1 MTENVKYR
9 KDRKDKISQ
18 VQEMMEQARR
28 LDAEH
33 QAQSSNAS
41 TEALR
46 DDPSKVL
53 SDAPVHRTNTHV
65 SEQLDHNLTKVAK
78 NPEEYGTKQDG
89 TRVLVKSSGSGF
101 DPGRQLPGHQAGVNL
116 RNPAAANRVRKNQ
129 DEPMHIAQPKAY
141 EKAIDD
147 NEEHMAELRDQP
159 TSGAVEEL
167 ERRAP
172 TATSAVEST
181 EAAAPTE
188 TEETLDDVQDT
199 ETPTTTPEPRAEGRP
214 FDPDKTNANYRFD
227 ESESLFHAYAA
238 GAEVE
243 SGEVT
248 VEDRGRTQTMGVS
261 DERATPS
268 EPTRRIT
275 LDDLEQDES

>member
-9 KDRKDKISQ
+9 KDRKDKIQQ

-33 QAQSSNAS
+33 QTQGSKAS
-41 TEALR
+41 AEALR

-53 SDAPVHRTNTHV
+53 SDAPIHRTNALV
-65 SEQLDHNLTKVAK
+65 SEQLDQNLAKVAK
-78 NPEEYGTKQDG
+78 KPEEYGTKQDG
-89 TRVLVKSSGSGF
+89 TRVLVKTSGSGF
-101 DPGRQLPGHQAGVNL
+101 DPGHQLPGHQAGVNL
-116 RNPAAANRVRKNQ
+116 RNPAAANRVRKST

-147 NEEHMAELRDQP
+147 NEEQMAELRDKP
-159 TSGAVEEL
+159 TTGAVEEL
-167 ERRAP
+167 QARSP
-172 TATSAVEST
+172 V
-181 EAAAPTE
+181 AAAQVQGEEVTELRTEDTLEETE
-188 TEETLDDVQDT
+188 TTDT
-199 ETPTTTPEPRAEGRP
+199 TDTTPEPESKGRP
-214 FDPDKTNANYRFD
+214 FDPDKTNANFRFE

-248 VEDRGRTQTMGVS
+248 FEDRGRTQTMGLG
-261 DERATPS
+261 DERAAPS

>member
-9 KDRKDKISQ
+9 KDRKDKIQQ

-33 QAQSSNAS
+33 RNLGAQASS
-41 TEALR
+41 EALR

-53 SDAPVHRTNTHV
+53 ADAPVHRTNALI
-65 SEQLDHNLTKVAK
+65 SEQLDQNLSKVAK

-89 TRVLVKSSGSGF
+89 TRVLVKTSGSGF
-101 DPGRQLPGHQAGVNL
+101 DPGHQLPGHQAGVNL
-116 RNPAAANRVRKNQ
+116 RNPAAANRVRKSKE
-129 DEPMHIAQPKAY
+129 EPMHIAQPKAY

-147 NEEHMAELRDQP
+147 NEEQLAGLREQP

-167 ERRAP
+167 QNRGPDVTPQAP
-172 TATSAVEST
+172 ADEVT
-181 EAAAPTE
+181 EPRTE
-188 TEETLDDVQDT
+188 DTLA
-199 ETPTTTPEPRAEGRP
+199 EPETPEPTPEPASKGRP

-227 ESESLFHAYAA
+227 ESESLFAAYAA

-248 VEDRGRTQTMGVS
+248 FEDRGRTQTMGIG
-261 DERATPS
+261 DERAAPS